1 MTSAPLTSPCR
12 PVRAPTSPLCATA
25 SPPRKKA
32 PERGGVDT
40 AIVPADLRQAD
51 RKLLIMDVDST
62 LIQQEVIELLAAYA
76 GKRDEVA
83 AVTEAAMRGEL
94 DFAQSLHARVA
105 VLAGLPAAVVDS
117 VRAEVKLSEGAA
129 ELVAAFKAAGHVVAV
144 VSGGFN
150 QILRPIAED
159 LGLDYWIAN
168 ELEIVDGALTGKVL
182 GDVIDR
188 AAKEKYLRE
197 WAAAEGIAMEH
208 TIAVGDGAND
218 LDMLGAAGIGVA
230 FNAKPA
236 VRAVADAADQHAA
249 PGRRAAH
256 RRSLSRHPPRTQ
268 PAGRSAGRRR
278 VLACGE
284 YRSPG
289 IPDQD
294 GARPFRVLLP
304 QDAAAEAFCVH
315 GRPVPVRDS
324 ERHVPPRP
332 LPGARG
338 ASHATASSKPRGT
351 ASPDWRTLMLGS
363 TVASRWSP

>member
-1 MTSAPLTSPCR
+1 MTSNLAAVSYGVNLSPESLDG
-12 PVRAPTSPLCATA
+12 VRKALADAGVAVSAESQSDDGRYSVYTA
-25 SPPRKKA
+25 DLEVRLDSAADLSALRRRVA
-32 PERGGVDT
+32 DAEMTGVDIALVPT
-40 AIVPADLRQAD
+40 ALRQAE

-105 VLAGLPAAVVDS
+105 VLAGLPADVVDS
-117 VRAEVKLSEGAA
+117 VRGEVRLSPGAA

-150 QILRPIAED
+150 QILRPIAEE

-182 GDVIDR
+182 GAVIDR
-188 AAKEKYLRE
+188 AAKEKYLRQ
-197 WAAAEGIAMEH
+197 WSAAEGIDLAH

-236 VRAVADAADQHAA
+236 VRAVADAAISMPYLDAV
-249 PGRRAAH
+249 
-256 RRSLSRHPPRTQ
+256 RHI
-268 PAGRSAGRRR
+268 AN
-278 VLACGE
+278 V
-284 YRSPG
+284 
-289 IPDQD
+289 
-294 GARPFRVLLP
+294 
-304 QDAAAEAFCVH
+304 
-315 GRPVPVRDS
+315 
-324 ERHVPPRP
+324 
-332 LPGARG
+332 
-338 ASHATASSKPRGT
+338 
-351 ASPDWRTLMLGS
+351 
-363 TVASRWSP
+363 

>member
-1 MTSAPLTSPCR
+1 MTSNLAAVSYGVNLSPESLEG
-12 PVRAPTSPLCATA
+12 VRKALAGAGAAVSSESHSGDDRYAVSTAALEFSAGTAADLATLRHSVA
-25 SPPRKKA
+25 DA
-32 PERGGVDT
+32 AVQGVDT
-40 AIVPADLRQAD
+40 AVVPEGLRQAS

-76 GKRDEVA
+76 GKREEVA

-105 VLAGLPAAVVDS
+105 VLAGLPVDVVRS
-117 VRAEVKLSEGAA
+117 VREEVRLSLGAA

-150 QILRPIAED
+150 QILGPIAEE

-182 GDVIDR
+182 GAVIDR

-197 WAAAEGIAMEH
+197 WAAAEGIDLEH

-236 VRAVADAADQHAA
+236 VRAVADAAINM
-249 PGRRAAH
+249 PY
-256 RRSLSRHPPRTQ
+256 L
-268 PAGRSAGRRR
+268 
-278 VLACGE
+278 
-284 YRSPG
+284 
-289 IPDQD
+289 
-294 GARPFRVLLP
+294 
-304 QDAAAEAFCVH
+304 DA
-315 GRPVPVRDS
+315 VRFIAN
-324 ERHVPPRP
+324 V
-332 LPGARG
+332 
-338 ASHATASSKPRGT
+338 
-351 ASPDWRTLMLGS
+351 
-363 TVASRWSP
+363 

>member
-1 MTSAPLTSPCR
+1 MSSNVTAVSYGLKLTPPDVQRLRDVLSAAGVSVESEGRTGDSRFEVYTVDCGLATGTAAALADLR
-12 PVRAPTSPLCATA
+12 RAAA
-25 SPPRKKA
+25 GA
-32 PERGGVDT
+32 VEGVDT
-40 AIVPADLRQAD
+40 AIVPGSLREAA
-51 RKLLIMDVDST
+51 RKFLILDVDST

-76 GKRDEVA
+76 GKRAEVT

-105 VLAGLPAAVVDS
+105 VLAGLPADVVDA

-150 QILRPIAED
+150 QILQPIAEE

-197 WAAAEGIAMEH
+197 WAAAEGIPLEH

-236 VRAVADAADQHAA
+236 VRAAADATVNLPYLDAV
-249 PGRRAAH
+249 
-256 RRSLSRHPPRTQ
+256 RHI
-268 PAGRSAGRRR
+268 AG
-278 VLACGE
+278 V
-284 YRSPG
+284 
-289 IPDQD
+289 
-294 GARPFRVLLP
+294 
-304 QDAAAEAFCVH
+304 
-315 GRPVPVRDS
+315 
-324 ERHVPPRP
+324 
-332 LPGARG
+332 
-338 ASHATASSKPRGT
+338 
-351 ASPDWRTLMLGS
+351 
-363 TVASRWSP
+363 

>member
-1 MTSAPLTSPCR
+1 MNSGRTPALAKIAAMTPNVTAVSYGPKL
-12 PVRAPTSPLCATA
+12 TA
-25 SPPRKKA
+25 SELEQLRSVLA
-32 PERGGVDT
+32 GSGATFESESRAGDSRFEVHTAELAVADGTDSGIAALRHAVAEAAQDGLDT
-40 AIVPADLRQAD
+40 AIVPAGLRAAQ
-51 RKLLIMDVDST
+51 RKFLIMDVDST

-76 GKRDEVA
+76 GKREEVA

-182 GDVIDR
+182 GAVIDR

-236 VRAVADAADQHAA
+236 VRAVADSAVNMPYLDAV
-249 PGRRAAH
+249 
-256 RRSLSRHPPRTQ
+256 RHI
-268 PAGRSAGRRR
+268 AG
-278 VLACGE
+278 V
-284 YRSPG
+284 
-289 IPDQD
+289 
-294 GARPFRVLLP
+294 
-304 QDAAAEAFCVH
+304 
-315 GRPVPVRDS
+315 
-324 ERHVPPRP
+324 
-332 LPGARG
+332 
-338 ASHATASSKPRGT
+338 
-351 ASPDWRTLMLGS
+351 
-363 TVASRWSP
+363 

>member
-1 MTSAPLTSPCR
+1 MTSN
-12 PVRAPTSPLCATA
+12 VTA
-25 SPPRKKA
+25 VSY
-32 PERGGVDT
+32 GVHLPSSEAEILRSLLVGSGTTFEADSRSSNGRYDVCTVDFAVPSGSAAEIAGLRHLIAAAKEKGARDGLDT
-40 AIVPADLRQAD
+40 AVVPAELRQAG

-197 WAAAEGIAMEH
+197 WSAAEGIALEH

-236 VRAVADAADQHAA
+236 VRAVADAAINMPYLDAV
-249 PGRRAAH
+249 
-256 RRSLSRHPPRTQ
+256 RHI
-268 PAGRSAGRRR
+268 AG
-278 VLACGE
+278 V
-284 YRSPG
+284 
-289 IPDQD
+289 
-294 GARPFRVLLP
+294 
-304 QDAAAEAFCVH
+304 
-315 GRPVPVRDS
+315 
-324 ERHVPPRP
+324 
-332 LPGARG
+332 
-338 ASHATASSKPRGT
+338 
-351 ASPDWRTLMLGS
+351 
-363 TVASRWSP
+363 